1 MRTDKKILIIILM
14 IGALLRLYSLNSVPP
29 GLTPDEASLGY
40 NAYSILKTGKDEYGN
55 FLPMIFKS
63 FGDYKP
69 GLYVYLTIPFVAIL
83 GLNET
88 AIRLPGVFSG
98 LLGIYLLYKVLIEL
112 FESKKKKTHIALI
125 AGFLLAVSP
134 WHIHFSRGAW
144 EVNLALSLSLGG
156 IYFFLKAL
164 EKEKYII
171 VSVILFALTLL
182 SYQGAKLSSLII
194 VVLLALIYSKE
205 LKANVLKNAKP
216 FLLSVVL
223 GIFIA
228 LPVITSIFTG
238 KAGRLEV
245 FSVFSYPRPFDYT
258 QAFIDKAGVERDG
271 FLYKTYYSEPL
282 NFTRGI
288 LGRWFNHFSGRF
300 LFFEGDYQNPRHT
313 APNHGVMLLFD
324 MVLLFSGLVFIAGK
338 HKNKGMIFILSWL
351 VLAPLPAVLSRDQ
364 VQAVRAFNLVI
375 PLIVICAFGVENLK
389 EMILKNKN
397 CLTRKGCIILS
408 LAFFSAS
415 FVFFLDAYFVHLP
428 KYNAK
433 HWYYGYKETVL
444 TVSENQSMYGN
455 ILFKQSYDQPYIYFL
470 FYQKYDPLKY
480 QENAFLTKKGIDVGV
495 VEKLD
500 NITFDT
506 FSWPAPAKSKDLVVG
521 DNSSTLGWEEDKTFN
536 LIKEIRY
543 PDKTVAFRILEK
555 I

>member
-14 IGALLRLYSLNSVPP
+14 IGALLRLYNLNSVPP

-69 GLYVYLTIPFVAIL
+69 GLYVYLTIPFVAVM

-88 AIRLPGVFSG
+88 AVRLPGVFSG

-112 FESKKKKTHIALI
+112 FKSKKKKTHIALI

-144 EVNLALSLSLGG
+144 EVNLALSLTLGG

-171 VSVILFALTLL
+171 VSGVLFALTLL
-182 SYQGAKLSSLII
+182 AYQGAKLSSFI
-194 VVLLALIYSKE
+194 VVALLFVIYSKE
-205 LKANVLKNAKP
+205 FKALILKNTKP
-216 FLLSVVL
+216 LALSVIL
-223 GIFIA
+223 GIFIS

-288 LGRWFNHFSGRF
+288 LGRWFNHFSGWSGGRQEGGACPCTSSSGARF
-300 LFFEGDYQNPRHT
+300 
-313 APNHGVMLLFD
+313 
-324 MVLLFSGLVFIAGK
+324 
-338 HKNKGMIFILSWL
+338 
-351 VLAPLPAVLSRDQ
+351 
-364 VQAVRAFNLVI
+364 
-375 PLIVICAFGVENLK
+375 
-389 EMILKNKN
+389 
-397 CLTRKGCIILS
+397 
-408 LAFFSAS
+408 
-415 FVFFLDAYFVHLP
+415 
-428 KYNAK
+428 
-433 HWYYGYKETVL
+433 
-444 TVSENQSMYGN
+444 
-455 ILFKQSYDQPYIYFL
+455 
-470 FYQKYDPLKY
+470 
-480 QENAFLTKKGIDVGV
+480 
-495 VEKLD
+495 
-500 NITFDT
+500 
-506 FSWPAPAKSKDLVVG
+506 
-521 DNSSTLGWEEDKTFN
+521 
-536 LIKEIRY
+536 
-543 PDKTVAFRILEK
+543 
-555 I
+555 